1 MDSFPEYESEADDES
16 ADDDTIFQMPDLT
29 ANLETLTIPWA

>member
-1 MDSFPEYESEADDES
+1 MDSFPEYASEADDES

-29 ANLETLTIPWA
+29 LKIGKRKL